1 VNVPSGE
8 VNCYDATQTVSVAG
22 NGTTFIVQNGGSV
35 SLIAGQKIRCLPGA
49 RVRSGGYLHGYITTK
64 NEYCYLN
71 RQPVVMVESEQ
82 PPEKQGEPELSG
94 EKEDDWLVKVFPN
107 PTSAILN
114 LVVQSIET
122 DTLIRIRIYNLLGEV
137 VYSKE
142 LTGKNTDEIVLTN
155 VNPGMYLLQVVQGSN
170 IEVVKV
176 IKK

>member
-1 VNVPSGE
+1 
-8 VNCYDATQTVSVAG
+8 
-22 NGTTFIVQNGGSV
+22 
-35 SLIAGQKIRCLPGA
+35 
-49 RVRSGGYLHGYITTK
+49 
-64 NEYCYLN
+64 
-71 RQPVVMVESEQ
+71 
-82 PPEKQGEPELSG
+82 
-94 EKEDDWLVKVFPN
+94 
-107 PTSAILN
+107 
-114 LVVQSIET
+114 VQSIET